1 MAMYDI
7 IELNPVWSRIIP
19 NSKFFKTLREELS
32 YTKVIWSNKKKE
44 FRKFSC
50 VSPYGFF
57 GSGFLE
63 VIEERWP
70 EITIKRNQNMTKLG
84 MISISCKLRDY
95 QINAISTSLKKKRG
109 IIYAP
114 TGSGKTV
121 IAAAL
126 ISSISSCIFIVHT
139 RALLEQQRKNLKNLL
154 GEEIGILGS
163 GEREIN
169 KIMVCT
175 IQSLSNLEKRE
186 LKKFEH
192 YQMLLVD
199 EAHHA
204 HSDSYQ
210 KILRIIK
217 APYRFGLTAT
227 PHQLWT
233 KEEYMKTT
241 AFIGPIIYKVRYQEL
256 EKKGF
261 LACPIVYIFTINHP
275 RLNSNWSEI
284 YKRSIV
290 ENKKRNKLIA
300 QLAKRISVRRSV
312 LIQVALIEHG
322 ENIVKFLP
330 DAFLVKGE
338 TPKEVQNQIK
348 EALKR
353 KDIRIVISTTVW
365 KEGVDIPSL
374 DCVINAVGKK
384 SRISTIQSVGRALRP
399 KEKAYIIDFLDLNQK
414 YLEDHSKERLKIYKS
429 LGWEVKIVG
438 HIN

>member
-1 MAMYDI
+1 MYDI

-19 NSKFFKTLREELS
+19 TSKFFRTLREELS
-32 YTKVIWSNKKKE
+32 YTKIIWTSKKRE
-44 FRKFSC
+44 FRRFSC
-50 VSPYGFF
+50 ISPYGFF

-63 VIEERWP
+63 TIEKKWP
-70 EITIKRNQNMTKLG
+70 EISIRKNRNSIKPK

-95 QINAISTSLKKKRG
+95 QINAVSTSLKKKRG

-126 ISSISSCIFIVHT
+126 ISSIGNCIFIVHT
-139 RALLEQQRKNLKNLL
+139 RALLEQQREDLKNLL
-154 GEEIGILGS
+154 GEEIGVLGS

-169 KIMVCT
+169 KTMVCT

-199 EAHHA
+199 EAHHS
-204 HSDSYQ
+204 HSASYQ
-210 KILRIIK
+210 KILKAIK

-227 PHQLWT
+227 PHRLWT

-241 AFIGPIIYKVRYQEL
+241 AFLGPIIFEVKYKEL
-256 EKKGF
+256 EEKGY
-261 LACPIVYIFTINHP
+261 LACPIVYIFTVRHFK
-275 RLNSNWSEI
+275 LSSNWSQI
-284 YKRSIV
+284 YRKSIV
-290 ENKKRNKLIA
+290 ENTIRNSLIA
-300 QLAKRISVRRSV
+300 KIAKRISIRKSV

-322 ENIVKFLP
+322 KNIVKFLP

-348 EALKR
+348 EALKK
-353 KDIRIVISTTVW
+353 KDIKVVISTTVW

-399 KEKAYIIDFLDLNQK
+399 KEKAIIVDFLDMNQK
-414 YLEDHSKERLKIYKS
+414 YLEDHSKERLRIYRS
-429 LGWEVKIVG
+429 LGWEVKIIG
-438 HIN
+438 HTN

>member
-7 IELNPVWSRIIP
+7 IELNPVWSRIMP

-44 FRKFSC
+44 FKKFSC

-63 VIEERWP
+63 VIEEKWP
-70 EITIKRNQNMTKLG
+70 EIRIKKNPITFKFKAA
-84 MISISCKLRDY
+84 SIAYSLRDY
-95 QINAISTSLKKKRG
+95 QINAVFTSLGKRRG

-126 ISSISSCIFIVHT
+126 ISAIGNCIFIVHT
-139 RALLEQQRKNLKNLL
+139 KALLDQQRKDLKKLL
-154 GEEIGILGS
+154 MEEIGILGS
-163 GEREIN
+163 GEREIS

-175 IQSLSNLEKRE
+175 IQSLSNLEKNE

-192 YQMLLVD
+192 YQLLLID

-210 KILRIIK
+210 KILKSIK
-217 APYRFGLTAT
+217 APFRFGLTAT

-241 AFIGPIIYKVRYQEL
+241 AFIGPIIYKVKYQEL

-261 LACPIVYIFTINHP
+261 LACPIVYMFTINHFK
-275 RLNSNWSEI
+275 LNSNWSEI

-290 ENKKRNKLIA
+290 ENEKRNKLIA
-300 QLAKRISVRRSV
+300 QLAKRISIRRSV

-353 KDIRIVISTTVW
+353 RDIKIVISTTVW

-429 LGWEVKIVG
+429 LGWEVKVIG